1 MTEYEFRLVTQVT
14 RGEEGS
20 GFMGNMILDY
30 VVLGSWTDTDTD
42 TSDTTGE
49 LNLEVM
55 NSDLAREAMAKAN
68 TRHVKVIM
76 PGGINLRSS
85 PNDETADNIIGTIP
99 LDTELDVVLLN
110 ESEVWVSTTYD
121 NKSGY
126 IKIRSGNIPF
136 VQEVEKTKEISYYE
150 LLLSKPDDWET
161 NYSSYFTRNLD
172 GSFSPVEGVPDPDT
186 PVTPETPVETPS
198 ESENTSSENQSETPS
213 EDSNETPAENPPST
227 AGTVAPPWKENKY
240 YRYIQNQQTDGDITT
255 GALIKIKQSAENYYN
270 LQVAIPQW
278 VKEKNWYVLCITNSE
293 RVVIDASEDGKDH
306 IMSPVH
312 IKDCELVRAP
322 GTPTTST
329 ENSSSNTTEGG

>member
-20 GFMGNMILDY
+20 GFMGNMVLDY
-30 VVLGSWTDTDTD
+30 VVLGTWTDTDTD

-49 LNLEVM
+49 LTLEVM

-68 TRHVKVIM
+68 TKHVKVIWEN
-76 PGGINLRSS
+76 GINFRSS
-85 PNDETADNIIGTIP
+85 PNDETADNIIGQIP

-110 ESEVWVSTTYD
+110 ESEIWVSTTYND
-121 NKSGY
+121 KSGY

-150 LLLSKPDDWET
+150 LLLTKPSDWET
-161 NYSSYFTRNLD
+161 NYTSYFTRNMD
-172 GSFSPVEGVPDPDT
+172 GTFSPVEGIPDPNA
-186 PVTPETPVETPS
+186 PATPETPAETPS
-198 ESENTSSENQSETPS
+198 ENTSNENQSETPAES
-213 EDSNETPAENPPST
+213 TPAESTPST

-240 YRYIQNQQTDGDITT
+240 YRYIQNQQTNGEITT

-278 VKEKNWYVLCITNSE
+278 VKDNKWYVLCVTNSE
-293 RVVIDASEDGKDH
+293 RVVIDASEDGKYH

-312 IKDCELVRAP
+312 IKDCELVNAP
-322 GTPTTST
+322 NTSTTST
-329 ENSSSNTTEGG
+329 ESSSSNTTEGG

>member
-20 GFMGNMILDY
+20 GFMGNMVLDY
-30 VVLGSWTDTDTD
+30 VVLGTWTDTDTD

-68 TRHVKVIM
+68 TKHVKVIM

-110 ESEVWVSTTYD
+110 ESEVWVSTKYND
-121 NKSGY
+121 KSGY

-136 VQEVEKTKEISYYE
+136 VQEIEKTKEISYYE
-150 LLLSKPDDWET
+150 LLLSKPADWET

-172 GSFSPVEGVPDPDT
+172 GTFSPVEGVPDPDT
-186 PVTPETPVETPS
+186 PVTPETPPETPA
-198 ESENTSSENQSETPS
+198 ETPSENTSSENQSETPS
-213 EDSNETPAENPPST
+213 ENSNETPAENPPST
-227 AGTVAPPWKENKY
+227 AGTVAPPWK
-240 YRYIQNQQTDGDITT
+240 
-255 GALIKIKQSAENYYN
+255 
-270 LQVAIPQW
+270 
-278 VKEKNWYVLCITNSE
+278 
-293 RVVIDASEDGKDH
+293 
-306 IMSPVH
+306 
-312 IKDCELVRAP
+312 
-322 GTPTTST
+322 
-329 ENSSSNTTEGG
+329 